1 MRRNEITMKRTA
13 IECDICGDDIVC
25 MDGVLE
31 IKAVRHHQAGPYR
44 IKTRQELHVCY
55 FCQKRIRELVLA
67 DDKPTGNVADVM
79 KTGGNDHAE

>member
-1 MRRNEITMKRTA
+1 MKRKV

-31 IKAVRHHQAGPYR
+31 IKAVRHFVVGSFGIGIEHSKQR
-44 IKTRQELHVCY
+44 TRVHICP
-55 FCQKRIRELVLA
+55 FCREKIRSLVLA
-67 DDKPTGNVADVM
+67 DEKPKGIVADVM

>member
-1 MRRNEITMKRTA
+1 MKRKV

-31 IKAVRHHQAGPYR
+31 IKAVRHISLMTEYVKQRTRVHICPYCR
-44 IKTRQELHVCY
+44 EK
-55 FCQKRIRELVLA
+55 IRSLVLA
-67 DDKPTGNVADVM
+67 DEKPTGNVAYVM